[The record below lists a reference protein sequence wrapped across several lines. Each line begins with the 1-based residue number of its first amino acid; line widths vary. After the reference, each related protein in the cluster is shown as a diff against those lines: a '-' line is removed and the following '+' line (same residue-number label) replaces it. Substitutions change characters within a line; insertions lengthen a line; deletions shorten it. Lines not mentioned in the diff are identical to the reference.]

1 VPETLPASSGIAARA
16 PVGLAA
22 RVFGV
27 IFSPGDTYQ
36 EVVRRPRALGALA
49 VVAITIGLSSFLFL
63 STAVGQTA
71 LLDQQARFME
81 SFGRDVPDE
90 VYARIEAGANLQRYF
105 ALLGVLVSVPV
116 GCAIVA
122 ALVLVV
128 FNAVLGGDAS
138 FLQAYALVAHSQI
151 LLALQQLFVTPLNYA
166 RETMT
171 SATNLMVFVPMLDE
185 ATFAARF
192 LGWIDL
198 FRIWWIVSLAI
209 GLGVL
214 YKRKAGPIGWTFI
227 AIYVGIA
234 LVVAGVMTAVAGA

>member
-1 VPETLPASSGIAARA
+1 L
-16 PVGLAA
+16 
-22 RVFGV
+22 GV

-36 EVVRRPRALGALA
+36 EVIRRPRALGALA
-49 VVAITIGLSSFLFL
+49 VVAVTIGLTSFAFL
-63 STAVGQTA
+63 STEVGQTA
-71 LLDQQARFME
+71 LIDQQARFME
-81 SFGRDVPDE
+81 SFGQDLPDQM
-90 VYARIEAGANLQRYF
+90 YARLESGANLQRYF

-122 ALVLVV
+122 GLVLAI

-138 FLQAYALVAHSQI
+138 FPQAYAVVAHSQI
-151 LLALQQLFVTPLNYA
+151 VLALQQLFVTPLNYA
-166 RETMT
+166 RETMS
-171 SATNLMVFVPMLDE
+171 SATNLVVFLPMLDE

>member
-1 VPETLPASSGIAARA
+1 VPDTLPTSSGIGA
-16 PVGLAA
+16 PAPAGLAA

-27 IFSPGDTYQ
+27 IFSPGGTYQ

-49 VVAITIGLSSFLFL
+49 VVAGTIALSSFVFL

-71 LLDQQARFME
+71 LIDQQTRFME
-81 SFGRDVPDE
+81 SFGRDIPDQ
-90 VYARIEAGANLQRYF
+90 VYAQMEAGANLQRYF
-105 ALLGVLVSVPV
+105 ALLGVLVSVPL

-122 ALVLVV
+122 GLVLVV

-138 FLQAYALVAHSQI
+138 FQQAFALVAHSQI
-151 LLALQQLFVTPLNYA
+151 LIALQQLFVTPLNYA
-166 RETMT
+166 RETMS
-171 SATNLMVFVPMLDE
+171 SATNLLVFLPMLDE